1 MNSAQLYAVKQ
12 QVDQEL
18 SHFTQSLQV
27 LLVAKRK
34 FQDCINDVKTI
45 SSSEND
51 GQRLL
56 IPASVSL
63 YVPGRIKDNQKFM
76 VDIGTGYFVEKN
88 AEDAIL
94 FYQKKIDKLTK
105 ESVQI
110 QEIVKEKS
118 QMSFAIDNQIRRLA
132 MKQNQ
137 S

>member
-1 MNSAQLYAVKQ
+1 M
-12 QVDQEL
+12 
-18 SHFTQSLQV
+18 
-27 LLVAKRK
+27 AKRK

-63 YVPGRIKDNQKFM
+63 YVPGKIKDNQKFM